1 MDRQQAL
8 IEELSGALAT
18 GTSAR
23 RSEVLRRVTDLF
35 LASTDSFGDEHVAL
49 FDDVMEQLVDTVERY
64 ALIRLGL
71 QLAPLPNAP
80 PGTIGRLCRHDDI
93 GISGPV
99 LEHSP
104 RLTDEILVDVAR
116 TKSQAHLAAIAAR
129 EHLSEVV
136 TDIVVERGDIEVTR
150 KVTANDGARFSETG
164 LRTIAARAH
173 GDEELAEI
181 IAGRSDVPPAIFC
194 DLVHNA
200 TEIVRRRLAD
210 STHPAVRTRLDH
222 AIGAIGDQLVHA
234 HLHAA
239 HHGGPSV
246 RMEPDNLKAR
256 LCEHV
261 RLKQRGPVIEDL
273 AAVADVPAVAVRNLI
288 RQRSEDAMLI
298 LCKAA
303 GLGWSDARDVLS
315 TTIGEPDD
323 PRAAFQHYIDLTGE
337 AAQRVVRFIKLRKSA
352 SRSEIERLM

>member
-1 MDRQQAL
+1 MNPQHML

-35 LASTDSFGDEHVAL
+35 LAGADGFGEDHVAL

-71 QLAPLPNAP
+71 QIAPLDNAP
-80 PGTIGRLCRHDDI
+80 LRTIDRLCRHDDI
-93 GISGPV
+93 AVSGPV
-99 LEHSP
+99 LESSP
-104 RLTDEILVDVAR
+104 RLTDDILVDVAR
-116 TKSQAHLAAIAAR
+116 TKSQAHLAAIAGR
-129 EHLSEVV
+129 VHLSEIV
-136 TDIVVERGDIEVTR
+136 TDIVVERGNIEVSR
-150 KVTANDGARFSETG
+150 KVAANGGARFSETG
-164 LRTIAARAH
+164 LSTLAGRAH
-173 GDEELAEI
+173 ADEELAEI
-181 IAGRSDVPPAIFC
+181 VAGRSDVPPAIFC

-210 STHPAVRTRLDH
+210 STHPAVRTRLEH

-234 HLHAA
+234 RLHAA

-246 RMEPDNLKAR
+246 RLEPENLKAR

-261 RLKQRGPVIEDL
+261 RLRQRGPIIEDL
-273 AAVADVPAVAVRNLI
+273 AAVADVPVIAVRNLI
-288 RQRSEDAMLI
+288 RQRSEDALLI

-303 GLGWSDARDVLS
+303 GLGWADARDVLS
-315 TTIGEPDD
+315 STIGEPDD
-323 PRAAFQHYIDLTGE
+323 PRVAFQHYIDLTGE